1 MTRNLGRGILGLED
15 VCDIS
20 IDPIRER
27 EKRGKGMIPQIKK
40 ILYATDL
47 TKNSAYAF
55 YYAIDLAQRRDAKI
69 VILHVVEP
77 LPAVVKFHGSLEGE
91 KKYYQHEKAADLNLI
106 RDRLQAIC
114 ERVDHR
120 IGMSCL
126 SLVSNIIVRE
136 GFPVEEILR
145 AAEEEACELLILG
158 SHGKG
163 FLKQTFLGSV
173 SHKVLDRS
181 RKPVLVIPLPSEKI
195 DLDWNEEA

>member
-1 MTRNLGRGILGLED
+1 M
-15 VCDIS
+15 V
-20 IDPIRER
+20 
-27 EKRGKGMIPQIKK
+27 PQIKK

-77 LPAVVKFHGSLEGE
+77 LPPIVKFYGGLEEE
-91 KKYYQHEKAADLNLI
+91 KKYYQQEKTADLNLI
-106 RDRLQAIC
+106 RSRLQEIC
-114 ERVDHR
+114 ERVDQR
-120 IGMSCL
+120 IGTSCL
-126 SLVSNIIVRE
+126 MLVSNIIVRE
-136 GFPVEEILR
+136 GNPVEEVLR
-145 AAEEEACELLILG
+145 AAEEEACDLLILG

-181 RKPVLVIPLPSEKI
+181 RKPVLMIPLPSEKI
-195 DLDWNEEA
+195 DFDWDETA